1 MAVKFIKL
9 LKSAKD
15 LKIKSRHDRIDR
27 EISILTSLNHN
38 YIISVR
44 EVIRLVDC
52 VAIVMEYAKNGELF
66 DHVQR
71 SKRLSEYETK
81 IKMFQ
86 IFLALDN
93 MHANGIVHRDLKL
106 ENILL
111 DEENQIK
118 IADFGFANFYKKRLV
133 VKDSTEEQ
141 ESLLKTSCGSPCY
154 AAPEIVLN
162 NKVIGTATMLQ

>member
-1 MAVKFIKL
+1 MKP
-9 LKSAKD
+9 SKD
-15 LKIKSRHDRIDR
+15 LKIKTRHDRIER
-27 EISILTSLNHN
+27 EISIHQSLNHS
-38 YIISVR
+38 YIISVK

-52 VAIVMEYAKNGELF
+52 VAIVMDYAKNGELF

-71 SKRLSEYETK
+71 RQKLSEQETK
-81 IKMFQ
+81 SIMFQ
-86 IFLALDN
+86 IFLAVDN

-111 DEENQIK
+111 DESFGIK
-118 IADFGFANFYKKRLV
+118 IADFGFANFYCKGFKM
-133 VKDSTEEQ
+133 KDSEDDK

-162 NKVIGTATMLQ
+162 NKVHIDTKLFIFIIQLGL